1 MKFIV
6 SSGNLLQ
13 ALNITGKCIGGKSI
27 IPILDCFLF
36 DIEDSKLKI
45 TASNNEVFLT
55 TSIAIENKGA
65 KISIAVPSVQ
75 ISGLIKSFPD
85 QPLAFEIMKRKI
97 DNVLTY
103 AVEIK
108 SPTGTF
114 KLPAENGED
123 YPTINDDQQIIFSMP
138 THTLLNG
145 IEKTLFA
152 ASTDQLKPKFCGVN
166 LSFDDGKALF
176 TATNQHILSTFSYTA
191 NIECNRSIII
201 PTKVL
206 SILLSSPKTDTVEV
220 SIGSNSI
227 NFQLSE
233 ETTLRSLLI
242 NERFADYQGIIPIN
256 NESHMVIDRAL
267 MLNALKRVI
276 QLSNTI
282 TKSVKLTLS
291 TGQCAISA
299 EDVDLGQNAHEE
311 LPCEYQSEPLSIGLI
326 GNQVIE
332 CINKFDTQEA
342 HFYFSTP
349 QRAVIIRDHAV
360 DPKDKHNLML
370 TMPIMLMTQ

>member
-36 DIEDSKLKI
+36 DVRENKLKV

-55 TSIAIENKGA
+55 TSLEIKNKGA
-65 KISIAVPSVQ
+65 NVSIAVPAVQ
-75 ISGLIKSFPD
+75 ISGLIKSFAD
-85 QPLAFEIMKRKI
+85 QPLAFEIKERRI
-97 DNVLTY
+97 ENVLTY
-103 AVEIK
+103 NVEIK

-123 YPTINDDQQIIFSMP
+123 YPAISDKDQASFKIP
-138 THTLLNG
+138 AHTLVNG

-152 ASTDQLKPKFCGVN
+152 ASTDQLNPKFCGVN
-166 LSFDDGKALF
+166 LSFDSGKALF

-191 NIECNRSIII
+191 NIEFNRSLII

-206 SILLSSPKTDTVEV
+206 SILLSSPKAEEIQV

-227 NFQLSE
+227 TFQLSE
-233 ETTLRSLLI
+233 ETTLKSLLI
-242 NERFADYQGIIPIN
+242 NERFVDYQSIIPTN
-256 NESHMVIDRAL
+256 NESHMIIDRAL
-267 MLNALKRVI
+267 MLSALKRVI

-291 TGQCAISA
+291 EGQCAISA

-311 LPCEYQSEPLSIGLI
+311 LPCQYQSEQLSIGLI

-342 HFYFSTP
+342 HFYFSAP
-349 QRAVIIRDHAV
+349 NRAVIIRDHEVA
-360 DPKDKHNLML
+360 PTDKQNLML
-370 TMPIMLMTQ
+370 TMPIMLAQ